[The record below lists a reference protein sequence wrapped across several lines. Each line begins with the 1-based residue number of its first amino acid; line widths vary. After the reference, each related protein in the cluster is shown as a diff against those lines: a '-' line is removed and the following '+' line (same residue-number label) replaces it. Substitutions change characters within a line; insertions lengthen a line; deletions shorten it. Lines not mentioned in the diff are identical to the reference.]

1 MSLVKNINIKNLIN
15 FNKDNSYLSI
25 VERNQP
31 DNAQIFFEELLQ
43 EPFNLHETIAKKT
56 ILKGIK
62 ALLKKN
68 LSKKI
73 QDNIFYN
80 TWLKDM
86 EKIINL
92 FCITIKQDFLNFS
105 LTTSRGCKRYHIDN
119 VPVRLLVTYYGKGTE
134 WVPSNACNYS
144 AYYNGKQNEK
154 IILNKNKKKFI
165 EPWHIAI
172 FKGQK
177 SIRGEKGILHRTPD
191 EAINS
196 KSLLMRLDITEYA
209 NSIID

>member
-1 MSLVKNINIKNLIN
+1 MSLVKNINIENLSN
-15 FNKDNSYLSI
+15 FCKDSSYLSI
-25 VERNQP
+25 VERKKP
-31 DNAQIFFEELLQ
+31 ENAQIFFEELLKK
-43 EPFNLHETIAKKT
+43 PFNLHKTIEKKT
-56 ILKGIK
+56 FLEDIK
-62 ALLKKN
+62 FLLAEN

-73 QDNIFYN
+73 QSNSFYDI
-80 TWLKDM
+80 WLKDM

-92 FCITIKQDFLNFS
+92 FCITIKQNYLKFS
-105 LTTSRGCKRYHIDN
+105 LVTSRGCKRYHIDN
-119 VPVRLLVTYYGKGTE
+119 VPIRLLVTYHGKGTE